1 MSGTGQ
7 SREPVAIM
15 PIEFWTEYSGEGADM
30 KAADWVR
37 WVKKG
42 DSMRSTVAEKVSRL
56 KKGMVGE
63 EIWAVIK
70 PYYERWKEGQDAPVI
85 GMPLDAAPFATK
97 EMVRVLA
104 QVEIRSVED
113 LANAEEAALNKL
125 PIPGIIGMR
134 AKAKA
139 LLDTRANLA
148 PVSVNNFLDYVN
160 AGFYRLTIFHRV
172 VKDFVVQAGG
182 YTAGPVTPV
191 VKAPTSPAIVLES
204 KNGLKNVKGSIA
216 MARTSAPDSATSQFY
231 INTVDNPSLDF
242 KSDSEP
248 GYAVFGSVIT
258 GMDVIDKLNAVPV
271 RVDLLSG
278 LTHLPVT
285 NVVILSALQTK

>member
-1 MSGTGQ
+1 
-7 SREPVAIM
+7 M
-15 PIEFWTEYSGEGADM
+15 PIEFWTEYTGEGADL
-30 KAADWVR
+30 KASDWVR

-70 PYYERWKEGQDAPVI
+70 PYYERWKEGQDAPVL

-148 PVSVNNFLDYVN
+148 PVSQEL
-160 AGFYRLTIFHRV
+160 AELREQ
-172 VKDFVVQAGG
+172 VQAMRKERDDALRLSDEMAKD
-182 YTAGPVTPV
+182 AG
-191 VKAPTSPAIVLES
+191 
-204 KNGLKNVKGSIA
+204 
-216 MARTSAPDSATSQFY
+216 
-231 INTVDNPSLDF
+231 
-242 KSDSEP
+242 
-248 GYAVFGSVIT
+248 
-258 GMDVIDKLNAVPV
+258 KLRSRKPEGVAA
-271 RVDLLSG
+271 
-278 LTHLPVT
+278 
-285 NVVILSALQTK
+285 ALG

>member
-7 SREPVAIM
+7 SRDPVAIM
-15 PIEFWTEYSGEGADM
+15 PIEFWTEYTGEGSDL

-125 PIPGIIGMR
+125 PIPGILGMR

-139 LLDTRANLA
+139 LLDARANLA
-148 PVSVNNFLDYVN
+148 PVSEELAALRQQV
-160 AGFYRLTIFHRV
+160 
-172 VKDFVVQAGG
+172 
-182 YTAGPVTPV
+182 
-191 VKAPTSPAIVLES
+191 E
-204 KNGLKNVKGSIA
+204 
-216 MARTSAPDSATSQFY
+216 
-231 INTVDNPSLDF
+231 
-242 KSDSEP
+242 
-248 GYAVFGSVIT
+248 
-258 GMDVIDKLNAVPV
+258 
-271 RVDLLSG
+271 
-278 LTHLPVT
+278 
-285 NVVILSALQTK
+285 ALQKERNEALELADEMAKEADKKRSRKPEGVAAALG

>member
-15 PIEFWTEYSGEGADM
+15 PIEFWTEYAGEGASLV
-30 KAADWVR
+30 ASDWVR

-42 DSMRSTVAEKVSRL
+42 DSARSTVSEKISRL

-70 PYYERWKEGQDAPVI
+70 PYYDRWKNGQDAPIV

-125 PIPGIIGMR
+125 PIPGIMGMR

-139 LLDTRANLA
+139 LLDARANLA
-148 PVSVNNFLDYVN
+148 PVSEELAALRQQV
-160 AGFYRLTIFHRV
+160 
-172 VKDFVVQAGG
+172 
-182 YTAGPVTPV
+182 
-191 VKAPTSPAIVLES
+191 E
-204 KNGLKNVKGSIA
+204 
-216 MARTSAPDSATSQFY
+216 
-231 INTVDNPSLDF
+231 
-242 KSDSEP
+242 
-248 GYAVFGSVIT
+248 
-258 GMDVIDKLNAVPV
+258 
-271 RVDLLSG
+271 
-278 LTHLPVT
+278 
-285 NVVILSALQTK
+285 ALQREKNEALELADEMAKEVDKKRSRKPEGVSAVLG

>member
-7 SREPVAIM
+7 SRNPVAIM
-15 PIEFWTEYSGEGADM
+15 PIEFWTEYTGEGADM

-56 KKGMVGE
+56 KKGAVGE

-70 PYYERWKEGQDAPVI
+70 PYYERWKEGQD
-85 GMPLDAAPFATK
+85 APFATK

-125 PIPGIIGMR
+125 SIPGIIGMR

-139 LLDTRANLA
+139 LLDARANLA
-148 PVSVNNFLDYVN
+148 PVSEELAALRQKVE
-160 AGFYRLTIFHRV
+160 A
-172 VKDFVVQAGG
+172 
-182 YTAGPVTPV
+182 
-191 VKAPTSPAIVLES
+191 LE
-204 KNGLKNVKGSIA
+204 KERNEALELA
-216 MARTSAPDSATSQFY
+216 DEMAKEADKKRARRP
-231 INTVDNPSLDF
+231 
-242 KSDSEP
+242 E
-248 GYAVFGSVIT
+248 SV
-258 GMDVIDKLNAVPV
+258 AA
-271 RVDLLSG
+271 
-278 LTHLPVT
+278 
-285 NVVILSALQTK
+285 ALG